1 MIESIQNPQLRELRR
16 IQARKV
22 PGLFACEG
30 EDLIA
35 AAGEQDRQ
43 AVKLLRAGIEVQQRT
58 LEHVS
63 ELGSGSR
70 VIGVFEERWT
80 APTGPL
86 CVALWGVR
94 DPGNVGTVLRSAHAF
109 GASSVVIGPG
119 TADPY
124 SGKATRASMGA
135 IFRMPVARAADLSE
149 LPGTTIALDAR
160 GHTPLT
166 APWPQGP
173 VSIIVGAERDGL
185 PDGLLAA
192 AGQVRRI
199 EIRGDSLNAAMA
211 ATVALYER
219 SRVQSA

>member
-1 MIESIQNPQLRELRR
+1 MIESTHNPKLRELRR

-35 AAGEQDRQ
+35 AAGEQGRQ
-43 AVKLLRAGIEVQQRT
+43 PVRLLRAGIEVAPGT
-58 LEHVS
+58 LERVS

-70 VIGVFEERWT
+70 VIGVYEERWA
-80 APTGPL
+80 APAGPL

-109 GASSVVIGPG
+109 GASSVAIGPG

-124 SGKATRASMGA
+124 GGKAARASMGA
-135 IFRMPVARAADLSE
+135 IFRVRVARVDTLAE
-149 LPGTTIALDAR
+149 LPGTTIALDGGGA
-160 GHTPLT
+160 TPLT
-166 APWPQGP
+166 AAWPQGD
-173 VSIIVGAERDGL
+173 VSIVVGAERDGL
-185 PDGLLAA
+185 PAGLLTA